1 MRTSRFYL
9 YEIKQE
15 AEPIMNKKRAERW
28 LRLMKIRRKER
39 KRIHACEGYRLHRSH
54 RLIYRVG
61 KKGKDKSIKRVGLN
75 LLFSALDFSLLRPLQ
90 LLDVQRSVLHNR
102 PIGRATGRE
111 HHAINPMFL
120 FLYSLIVFLYLFKLR
135 I

>member
-1 MRTSRFYL
+1 MRMKDIDCIVHIVL
-9 YEIKQE
+9 YIGWG
-15 AEPIMNKKRAERW
+15 KKR
-28 LRLMKIRRKER
+28 
-39 KRIHACEGYRLHRSH
+39 
-54 RLIYRVG
+54 
-61 KKGKDKSIKRVGLN
+61 KDKSIKRVGLN

-90 LLDVQRSVLHNR
+90 LLDGQRSVLHNR